1 MPRPYLIVLSRGA
14 EVWRRKEELD
24 LTSPQ
29 TVPDVV
35 FQTYAIVQQIV
46 VRLDGIDRRLDA
58 MDRRMDRMDSRMDR
72 MESRMDKIEER
83 INGNFVWTTGIILTT
98 WITLMVTILMKM

>member
-1 MPRPYLIVLSRGA
+1 MAKDSELREG
-14 EVWRRKEELD
+14 LD

-35 FQTYAIVQQIV
+35 FQTHAIVQQIV

-83 INGNFVWTTGIILTT
+83 INGNFVWTTGIRVCKKVRGSLGGDF
-98 WITLMVTILMKM
+98 V